1 MQRRR
6 FFASLGALTS
16 AWSIRDAFSATQAK
30 SAESGSAGAGAGASR
45 LADRTTSAPEAGT
58 NVSTQAIASSAVAE
72 LRHYLKRI
80 AAMDRSGPRL
90 RSMLELNP
98 DAMRI
103 AGERDAEREAGVFK
117 GPLHGVTVAVKGNI
131 ATGDA
136 MATNAGSLALDG
148 VRATHDAFVIK
159 RLREAGAVIIGKT
172 NLTEWANMRSSRSTS
187 GWSGVGG
194 LTRNPYAL
202 DRSTSGSSS
211 GSAAAVAAGFVAMS
225 IGTETDGSIT
235 SPASINGLVGLKPTV
250 GRVSRD
256 GIIPISSSQ
265 DTAGPIVRT
274 VRDAAVLMSAI
285 AAIDPND
292 TATRQA
298 PAPEDYVTALNTDA
312 LRGARIGV
320 ARNYFTGHDEIDAHI
335 EVALAKLRAL
345 GAVVIDPVD
354 LPKVTYD
361 TQELSVL
368 LHEFKHGVAAWLDA
382 YAPHAKVRNL
392 ADVIAFNEA
401 HRDREMP
408 YFGQDL
414 IIQAQALGG
423 LDSDIYLQALDVC
436 RKASRTEGIDKVLA
450 DNRLDAIVAPT
461 GGTAWLTDFINGDD
475 PGSGFSTPAAVA
487 GYPHLTVP
495 AGFVRG
501 LPIGLSFVGPAW
513 SEARLLGYGYAFE
526 QATLWRRD
534 PQFVERTSVP
544 SVEA

>member
-1 MQRRR
+1 M
-6 FFASLGALTS
+6 
-16 AWSIRDAFSATQAK
+16 SIRDAFSATPAK
-30 SAESGSAGAGAGASR
+30 SAEGGSAGAGASR
-45 LADRTTSAPEAGT
+45 LANQTASTPEAGT
-58 NVSTQAIASSAVAE
+58 TISTQAVGSSAVAE

-103 AGERDAEREAGVFK
+103 AGERDAEREAGVVK

-274 VRDAAVLMSAI
+274 VRDAALLMSAI

-320 ARNYFTGHDEIDAHI
+320 ARNFFTGHDEIDAQI

-382 YAPHAKVRNL
+382 YAPHAHVRNL

-401 HRDREMP
+401 HREREMP

-450 DNRLDAIVAPT
+450 DNKLDAIVAPT

-513 SEARLLGYGYAFE
+513 SEAKLLGYGYAYE

-544 SVEA
+544 SVDA